1 MWHLRRCQWLTT
13 STVGTGKS
21 FRSMAVLPHRKK
33 RPQQAPATLL
43 RAMLIFTLCPHLHRS
58 AHLLC
63 QGARL
68 NPKGLCHQ
76 CVTYPCFF
84 HLFRDICFILLK
96 GKGEEKQK
104 DHSHRLLWK
113 QGQFL
118 SITPLGVSNMG
129 NENWKRCHCCH
140 FQQLSQAGDFE
151 ISPW

>member
-1 MWHLRRCQWLTT
+1 MWHLHRCRWLTA

-21 FRSMAVLPHRKK
+21 FRSMAVLLHRKRGPNK
-33 RPQQAPATLL
+33 PLSHCSEQGSSSP
-43 RAMLIFTLCPHLHRS
+43 S
-58 AHLLC
+58 AHIHIDLLC

-84 HLFRDICFILLK
+84 DLFRHICFILLK
-96 GKGEEKQK
+96 WKGEEKQK
-104 DHSHRLLWK
+104 DHSHRPLWK
-113 QGQFL
+113 QGQSL
-118 SITPLGVSNMG
+118 SITPLGVSTMG
-129 NENWKRCHCCH
+129 NENWKRCHYCH